1 MAAYEFIKPGHS
13 FFPHIEIL
21 RAAIASDP
29 HAASASERSLLR
41 IDFDQSRPELKWA
54 YVSKQTCAGSFQAAT
69 FLFRAKRNR
78 VQRYVFPRDPKL
90 QGLGT
95 VLNEFPQQSRV
106 LRYVPRRRL
115 TVNTGDSI
123 AKFVRPTELLEVVA
137 RLKQVQA
144 IVKGDAFSIPRLIKS
159 RAQDGFFFE
168 ELVAGKGIDALLNR
182 ATSSSLLEAAGA
194 LAYRIHQH
202 DPIGLPR
209 IETTSTL
216 NVARKDEALLTLFRP
231 DLKVWLAEVVRELVA
246 ALANFEVETT
256 FCHGDLRAPHLLSRP
271 DGNWSIV
278 DFDGAAAADPHW
290 EQALFLTSL
299 KRECPIFLEADLH
312 EQAVDAFIRGYE
324 REGGR
329 VNAEKLRWF
338 RLASEIHFLART
350 FQRDLLTPE
359 LFAQSVCAIARLS
372 KVGQP

>member
-1 MAAYEFIKPGHS
+1 MAAYEFIKPGHP
-13 FFPHIEIL
+13 FFAPIESL
-21 RAAIASDP
+21 RAAIASEP
-29 HAASASERSLLR
+29 NPGGSCERSLLR

-54 YVSKQTCAGSFQAAT
+54 YVSKQSCARSFQATT

-90 QGLGT
+90 EGLGT
-95 VLNEFPQQSRV
+95 VLNEFSQHSRV

-115 TVNTGDSI
+115 TVNTGDTI
-123 AKFVRPTELLEVVA
+123 AKFLRPTELPGVVA
-137 RLKQVQA
+137 RLQQVQA
-144 IVKGDAFSIPRLIKS
+144 TVKGDAFAIPRLIKS
-159 RAQDGFFFE
+159 RAAGGIFFE

-182 ATSSSLLEAAGA
+182 ATFASLVEAAGA
-194 LAYRIHQH
+194 LSRRIHQH
-202 DPIGLPR
+202 NPVGLPC
-209 IETTSTL
+209 IETTSIV
-216 NVARKDEALLTLFRP
+216 NGARKDEALLTFFQP
-231 DLKVWLAEVVRELVA
+231 DLKTWLAVVVRKLLA
-246 ALANFEVETT
+246 ALASFEVETT
-256 FCHGDLRAPHLLSRP
+256 FCHGDLRAPHLLTRP
-271 DGNWSIV
+271 EGNWSIV

-299 KRECPIFLEADLH
+299 KRECPIFLDADLH

-350 FQRDLLTPE
+350 FQRDLFTPE
-359 LFAQSVCAIARLS
+359 LFAQSVCAIAQLS
-372 KVGQP
+372 KVGPP